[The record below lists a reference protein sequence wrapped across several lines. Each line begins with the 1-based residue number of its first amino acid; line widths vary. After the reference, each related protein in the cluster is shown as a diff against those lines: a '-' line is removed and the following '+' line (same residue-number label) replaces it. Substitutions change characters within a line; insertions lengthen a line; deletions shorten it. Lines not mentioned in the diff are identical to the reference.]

1 RRSLY
6 DAASFVSD
14 NKRRRDKQYIM
25 MAAAGFPQW
34 NIKGV
39 YPELRFRRTIA
50 HSNAVYYRYRQN
62 EWLLGFK
69 YRF

>member
-1 RRSLY
+1 
-6 DAASFVSD
+6 
-14 NKRRRDKQYIM
+14 M

-62 EWLLGFK
+62 EWLLGLNIGFDQSGDK
-69 YRF
+69 KCRLKGRFLSDGICP

>member
-1 RRSLY
+1 
-6 DAASFVSD
+6 
-14 NKRRRDKQYIM
+14 M
-25 MAAAGFPQW
+25 MAAAGFPQS

-39 YPELRFRRTIA
+39 YSELRFRRTIA

>member
-1 RRSLY
+1 
-6 DAASFVSD
+6 
-14 NKRRRDKQYIM
+14 M

-50 HSNAVYYRYRQN
+50 RSNAVYYRYRQN
-62 EWLLGFK
+62 EWLLGLK